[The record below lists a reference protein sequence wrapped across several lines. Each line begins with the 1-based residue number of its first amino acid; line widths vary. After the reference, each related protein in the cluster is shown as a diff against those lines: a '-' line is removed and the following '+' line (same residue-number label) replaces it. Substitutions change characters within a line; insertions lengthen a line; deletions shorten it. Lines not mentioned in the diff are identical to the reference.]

1 MSTTKYWLKDNPSV
15 TAEVIDGFEPDDAGG
30 VPALLTNN
38 DHHGEPSRLYAL
50 LRLEDW
56 SSTEIFSAPEETL
69 KKAYLSLFQGKEDI
83 FYVFMAT
90 EENAKVSMAATTAI
104 GYVPVTIHTD
114 AMVPAPDDLL
124 VLG

>member
-1 MSTTKYWLKDNPSV
+1 MQTTKYWLKSNPSV
-15 TAEVIDGFEPDDAGG
+15 IAEVIDGFEPDDEGG
-30 VPALLTNN
+30 VPAFIIN
-38 DHHGEPSRLYAL
+38 DEYEEPRRLYAL

-56 SSTEIFSAPEETL
+56 SSTEISSAPEETL